1 MSVDVSLPGATF
13 YVSYPKTYISDAD
26 FFAAAFQAENVL
38 SVLELDINLYIA
50 RLPQGLIL
58 LPSLT
63 LIPNE

>member
-1 MSVDVSLPGATF
+1 MFHIPRRISLMLT
-13 YVSYPKTYISDAD
+13 
-26 FFAAAFQAENVL
+26 FFAAAFQVENVL
-38 SVLELDINLYIA
+38 SLLELDINLYNA